1 MHPQGACQSR
11 NREED
16 KDSPCQRRQGSPPH
30 RRRSSDPRA
39 LGRNGFGPLVRVGPV
54 NSEFEDLLAVNRRYA
69 TSAPKNFD
77 GIAHAG
83 IAVVTCMDSRLQPLE
98 MLGLFVGEAKIL
110 RTPGGHVTP
119 DALVGCVL
127 GVNLLQVNRI
137 LVISHSRCAMASGDD
152 AEIRSRVAE
161 ASGRDASSLTPDA
174 DPDQAGRLRADV
186 ETLASHPLISGLA
199 VVGGFHYDV
208 DTGLL
213 AQVC

>member
-1 MHPQGACQSR
+1 M
-11 NREED
+11 N
-16 KDSPCQRRQGSPPH
+16 
-30 RRRSSDPRA
+30 SD
-39 LGRNGFGPLVRVGPV
+39 FD
-54 NSEFEDLLAVNRRYA
+54 DLLAVNRRYA
-69 TSAPKNFD
+69 ASAPKNFD

-110 RTPGGHVTP
+110 HTPGGHVTP

-137 LVISHSRCAMASGDD
+137 LVISHSRCAMATGDD
-152 AEIRSRVAE
+152 EIRARVAE
-161 ASGRDASSLTPDA
+161 ASGRDATSLIPDA
-174 DPDQAGRLRADV
+174 DPDQVSRLRADV
-186 ETLASHPLISGLA
+186 EALANHPLISGQA